1 MGWLAIWFEDGG
13 GAALTPAGA
22 VSCGIESL
30 YVDGLAICTE
40 YFDVDHPRRGEQLAD
55 CAPNVGD
62 PEPRAM
68 LLVQRVDGAIDRAR
82 VDHTVHD
89 RRRRLDRTRGGHMPE
104 FGAGAGIE
112 GIEIATGEAT

>member
-40 YFDVDHPRRGEQLAD
+40 YFDVDHPRRAEQLAD

-68 LLVQRVDGAIDRAR
+68 LPVHRADGAIDPAPVNHPSHDAR
-82 VDHTVHD
+82 LPLA
-89 RRRRLDRTRGGHMPE
+89 RNPR
-104 FGAGAGIE
+104 
-112 GIEIATGEAT
+112 